1 MTRWS
6 HAAFL
11 ARLAWPGAA
20 VGVVLVTV
28 LFAAELAVS
37 LRSGL
42 GAFVDVVI
50 VVVLTGL
57 ALALLGL
64 TVMITRAM
72 LIAWPR
78 LFTAAL
84 LASFAFLLIVF
95 AILDAGGRV
104 GLVVGGAMV
113 LLCAALGGAVAL
125 VIRRPDDLSPGHR
138 AASWALFIVI
148 DGVCIALAAWV

>member
-1 MTRWS
+1 MTRLWP

-20 VGVVLVTV
+20 VGAVLVTV
-28 LFAAELAVS
+28 LFSAELALS

-42 GAFVDVVI
+42 GTFVDVVI
-50 VVVLTGL
+50 VVIAT

-64 TVMITRAM
+64 VAMLVRAT

-84 LASFAFLLIVF
+84 LASLAFLLIVF
-95 AILDAGGRV
+95 AVLDAGGRV

-125 VIRRPDDLSPGHR
+125 VTRRSDDLSPGHR
-138 AASWALFIVI
+138 VASWVL
-148 DGVCIALAAWV
+148 